1 MDTSLLLSYAG
12 ELSGLLVSGALLLT
26 ASAAIKAS
34 RKRNREEDDDDDEND
49 ENNNGKAKQSGDLS
63 DGEEDSISAEWR
75 QLHKLLKEKLQIDLV
90 HKASAVE
97 DDKYVR
103 LNFSSKLPP
112 SPKADDE
119 SRLIKALAEAG
130 IKVLGSEDAGI
141 LCVSKSDLGFLS
153 SEEVV
158 RRMAEA
164 TTTFAFA
171 AAAAVAAAAAATA
184 QNNGNERE
192 SIDEGQSTVDDEDEE
207 SVVSSS
213 GRRSSRQSASSRAV
227 RSAVKRRKISAE

>member
-1 MDTSLLLSYAG
+1 MLASIVFCERSEYSCRGCTENTSCCPVTGVKKDSMDTSLLLSYAG

-34 RKRNREEDDDDDEND
+34 RKRNREEDDDDEND

-63 DGEEDSISAEWR
+63 GGEEDSISAEWR

-90 HKASAVE
+90 HKTSAAE

-103 LNFSSKLPP
+103 LNFSSRLPP

-130 IKVLGSEDAGI
+130 IKVLGSEG
-141 LCVSKSDLGFLS
+141 
-153 SEEVV
+153 
-158 RRMAEA
+158 
-164 TTTFAFA
+164 
-171 AAAAVAAAAAATA
+171 
-184 QNNGNERE
+184 
-192 SIDEGQSTVDDEDEE
+192 
-207 SVVSSS
+207 
-213 GRRSSRQSASSRAV
+213 
-227 RSAVKRRKISAE
+227 